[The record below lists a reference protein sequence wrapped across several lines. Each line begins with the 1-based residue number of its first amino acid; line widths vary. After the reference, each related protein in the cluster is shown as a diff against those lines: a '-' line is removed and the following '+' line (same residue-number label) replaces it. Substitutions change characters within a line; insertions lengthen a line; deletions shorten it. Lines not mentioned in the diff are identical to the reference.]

1 MNEVKAICC
10 CSELIR
16 NLSEWPD
23 FSRSVM
29 CGLVLVFKNTY
40 FHLCVCVC
48 GGGNLQS
55 FIALVSES
63 WEQPHQVLIFEVV

>member
-16 NLSEWPD
+16 NLSERPD

-40 FHLCVCVC
+40 FHLCVC
-48 GGGNLQS
+48 GGGES